1 MTHTQ
6 SQQHL
11 WRKFTVQS
19 SREQTSNQSLQLRFV
34 AIKLQ
39 FPFLKV
45 QSKYDLI
52 VLKKIILFCNYLM
65 EKKNYKD
72 IDLIKLYETF
82 TSTLVEELDFRTEV
96 NNAQRTK

>member
-1 MTHTQ
+1 
-6 SQQHL
+6 
-11 WRKFTVQS
+11 
-19 SREQTSNQSLQLRFV
+19 
-34 AIKLQ
+34 
-39 FPFLKV
+39 
-45 QSKYDLI
+45 
-52 VLKKIILFCNYLM
+52 M